1 MGAHFHVHF
10 TLRCISKFVSK
21 CDGQR
26 GRESA
31 AYVTNLGA
39 WRGAD
44 VPFTVHSLGST
55 GLPVSG
61 DLMGLNDTF
70 WTNHVILTG

>member
-1 MGAHFHVHF
+1 MSILLYVAFQSLSVN
-10 TLRCISKFVSK
+10 VM
-21 CDGQR
+21 DR
-26 GRESA
+26 GGESA